1 MAGGSVERRTWR
13 LRVIA
18 ALLGL
23 AAALATTE
31 LSLRL
36 FLPQPLGVSY
46 RAPSGLT
53 LHVPGASVRF
63 RRLEFDNM
71 IHINSLGLRDRE
83 ISVRKPRGVFRVLVL
98 GDSFAEGKQVA
109 LEETFPKRLER
120 ALEERFPQR
129 RWEVINGGVSG
140 YGTADEI
147 KFFELLGST
156 FDPDLVILEFC
167 VGNDVGNNAASP
179 YFRLHDS
186 RLEELPL
193 ERPTARELWLA
204 RLREFGAAHSHV
216 YQFLRDRYHRTASSA
231 PEALEESPV
240 QIVMPADEAGWRLT
254 EALLDRL
261 LELVDEAGARFFL
274 VAIPQRV
281 QVYDDEWRASTGHRA
296 GDATRVEPQLRLI
309 AYARRLLLPF
319 VDPLSDLHD
328 ANAGG
333 RTYYRID
340 GHLNARG
347 HRIVADA
354 ILESLV
360 KFGLVGE
367 TPVRSP

>member
-1 MAGGSVERRTWR
+1 MTAVNGGRRNR
-13 LRVIA
+13 RSRSLA
-18 ALLGL
+18 ALFGL
-23 AAALATTE
+23 ATALAASE
-31 LSLRL
+31 IFLRL
-36 FLPQPLGVSY
+36 FLPQPLGLSY
-46 RAPSGLT
+46 RAANGLT
-53 LHVPGASVRF
+53 LNIPGALIRY
-63 RRLEFDNM
+63 RRAEFDNP
-71 IHINSLGLRDRE
+71 IQINSLGLRDRE
-83 ISVRKPRGVFRVLVL
+83 ISLAKPAGVFRILVL

-109 LEETFPKRLER
+109 FDEIFPQQVEHSL
-120 ALEERFPQR
+120 AERFPRR
-129 RWEVINGGVSG
+129 RWEVVNGGISG
-140 YGTADEI
+140 YGTGEQI
-147 KFFELLGST
+147 KFFEMIGHALE
-156 FDPDLVILEFC
+156 PDLVILAFC
-167 VGNDVGNNAASP
+167 VGNDVQNNVASA

-186 RLEELPL
+186 RLVELPL
-193 ERPTARELWLA
+193 EPPTARELWLA

-231 PEALEESPV
+231 PEPLEESPV

-296 GDATRVEPQLRLI
+296 GDATRVEPELRLI
-309 AYARRLLLPF
+309 AYARRRLLPF
-319 VDPLSDLHD
+319 VDPLGDLHD

-367 TPVRSP
+367 TPLTSP